1 MKKEYSKI
9 KVRIVA
15 NVVFEDALNS
25 SLPDNFVEDDL
36 WELAINEPKEGEI

>member
-15 NVVFEDALNS
+15 YDVFKDAFNS
-25 SLPDNFVEDDL
+25 STPDNFVEDDL
-36 WELAINEPKEGEI
+36 FVGVLEEEEVLK